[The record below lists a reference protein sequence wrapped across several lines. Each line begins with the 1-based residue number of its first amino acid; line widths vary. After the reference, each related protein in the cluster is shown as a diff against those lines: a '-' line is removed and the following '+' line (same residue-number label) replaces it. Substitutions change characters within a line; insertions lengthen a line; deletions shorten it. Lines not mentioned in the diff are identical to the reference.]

1 MLSPLLFSTA
11 CDCFQYVGVEKEGL
25 ETLDH
30 AIKR

>member
-1 MLSPLLFSTA
+1 MLSPLLSTA

-30 AIKR
+30 AIKC